1 MPAPGAGSGLHDAA
15 IADGSVDTVV
25 VAFPDMHGRP
35 VGKRVTADFF
45 RSHVAEHGIE
55 ACDYLL
61 AVDVDMTP
69 LPGYRFTNWD
79 TGYGDF
85 VCRPDYATARLIP
98 WLEGTALVIGDLT
111 AAHGGPGE
119 GSPRRIL

>member
-1 MPAPGAGSGLHDAA
+1 MTGRELIDAG
-15 IADGSVDTVV
+15 IADGSIDTIV
-25 VAFPDMHGRP
+25 VAFPDMYGRP

-45 RSHVAEHGIE
+45 ASHVAEHGIE

-85 VCRPDYATARLIP
+85 VCRPDYAN
-98 WLEGTALVIGDLT
+98 D
-111 AAHGGPGE
+111 AAHPVARGHCHGG
-119 GSPRRIL
+119 L